1 MPQANPRT
9 ILVTGG
15 RGFIG
20 RHLVRQLLLSAN
32 TTVVSI
38 DQAPITSVSR
48 QLNNRHIEI
57 ELDVRDRPR
66 LREVFS
72 KFNIECVF
80 DLASV
85 TDVGLTVA
93 EYRPNVE
100 ITEALIECVLAFNI
114 RKYIFYS
121 TQFVFRKENAL
132 PNGEEDYFPI
142 EAYGESKIK
151 SETLIRSA
159 LDSKQRLIV
168 RPTYVW
174 GPGHTRFRDGFLYR
188 VARGHFMVPMTDS
201 VKRYYGYVDTIC
213 KQTVQLSEFEFKDLP
228 QNTFY
233 ISDAPVSLQWFCE
246 QFISALRCGR
256 VWRVPSTVIR
266 SLGAIGDFA
275 NKLHLSFPINK
286 LQADEMTKNYPIP
299 LDQTLAITQTA
310 TDYRL
315 ASEAVVAW
323 ALSDPEF
330 ARRIRISL

>member
-1 MPQANPRT
+1 MPQVDPHT

-20 RHLVRQLLLSAN
+20 RHLVKHLLASGSK
-32 TTVVSI
+32 TVISV
-38 DQAPITSVSR
+38 DRAPISSGSR
-48 QLNNRHIEI
+48 KPSHRQIEI
-57 ELDVRDRPR
+57 ELDIRDRSS
-66 LREVFS
+66 LKEVFS
-72 KFNIECVF
+72 KFDVDCVF

-85 TDVGLTVA
+85 TDVGLTAA
-93 EYRPNVE
+93 EYKPNIE
-100 ITEALIECVLAFNI
+100 MTEALIECVLAFNI
-114 RKYIFYS
+114 TKYIFYS
-121 TQFVFRKENAL
+121 TQFVFRKEGAL
-132 PNGEEDYFPI
+132 PDGEQDYFPI

-151 SETLIRSA
+151 SEMLIRSA
-159 LDSKQRLIV
+159 LDRKQQLIL

-201 VKRYYGYVDTIC
+201 VRRYYGYVDTIC
-213 KQTVQLSEFEFKDLP
+213 QQTIQLSEFEFKDLP

-233 ISDAPVSLQWFCE
+233 ISDASVSLKWFCE
-246 QFISALRCGR
+246 QFIFALRCGH

-266 SLGAIGDFA
+266 LLGAIGDFA

-299 LDQTLAITQTA
+299 LDPTLAITQTA
-310 TDYRL
+310 MDYRL